1 MIVFELTMP
10 NKGSWNGKW
19 SQEGTC
25 FARVYK
31 QSGVPKEY
39 WDKDFYYSWDD
50 GWTVCVSVKQ
60 MSASEARKIER
71 RSKGFC
77 GYDWMIR
84 SIIEC
89 GQILTR
95 SERRAIREVRNDN
108 IKS

>member
-19 SQEGTC
+19 SKEGTC
-25 FARVYK
+25 FARTYK
-31 QSGVPKEY
+31 QSEVPKEY
-39 WDKDFYYSWDD
+39 WNKDFYYRWDD
-50 GWTVCVSVKQ
+50 GWTACVSVKQ
-60 MSASEARKIER
+60 MPASEARKIER

-89 GQILTR
+89 GQILTE
-95 SERRAIREVRNDN
+95 SERRALREA
-108 IKS
+108 IK

>member
-19 SQEGTC
+19 SQEETC

-31 QSGVPKEY
+31 QNVVPKEY
-39 WDKDFYYSWDD
+39 WNKSFYYRWDD
-50 GWTVCVSVKQ
+50 GWTACVSVTRVP
-60 MSASEARKIER
+60 AVEARKIEK
-71 RSKGFC
+71 RSKGFH
-77 GYDWMIR
+77 GYDWMIE

-95 SERRAIREVRNDN
+95 KERKAM
-108 IKS
+108 